1 MANPKWKIGS
11 GEVSRFDQKNMVYSR
26 GVWDPAMREAGNA
39 HHSGHTGT
47 DRPGY
52 TLKDWAFV
60 QAAWYVER
68 QFGKGSRGVGDFG
81 LFKWDVDPAEVAKL
95 SSIDRVL
102 KYEVS
107 DPAQMS
113 RDIKAVAEFLGA
125 CLVGIC
131 KLDHRWVY
139 SHRFHRETLEHS
151 PLEIPPQFEHVIVLA
166 HEMDYELIKS
176 SPSYTSVA
184 TVGDGYSEMAYVA
197 GRLAHFIRI
206 LGYKAIPS
214 GNDTALSVPLA
225 IDAGLGQ
232 LGRSGIMITEK
243 FGPRLR
249 LSKVFTDLP
258 LLHDKPI
265 EFGVTEFCNSCR
277 RCAENCPG
285 RAISFGE
292 PTTEAINIS
301 NNGGLLKWYIDAEKC
316 HRFWAQNQGGSC
328 TNCIRVC
335 PFNKPPGWLH
345 DGARFVVGNAPWL
358 DSLLVRMDK
367 ALGYGKRGKAEEFW
381 R

>member
-11 GEVSRFDQKNMVYSR
+11 GEAQRFDQKNTGYSR
-26 GVWDPAMREAGNA
+26 GVWDPVMLEAGSV
-39 HHSGHTGT
+39 HHGGRTGG
-47 DRPGY
+47 DRPGH

-60 QAAWYVER
+60 QASWYVER
-68 QFGKGSRGVGDFG
+68 QFAKGSRGVGDFG
-81 LFKWDVDPAEVAKL
+81 LFQWYVDPDYVAKL
-95 SSIDRVL
+95 SNIAPGL
-102 KYEVS
+102 KYEVL

-113 RDIKAVAEFLGA
+113 RDVKAVAKSLGA

-151 PLEIPPQFEHVIVLA
+151 PLQIPPEFEHAIVMA
-166 HEMDYELIKS
+166 HEMDYELMKF
-176 SPSYTSVA
+176 SPSYTSLA
-184 TVGDGYSEMAYVA
+184 TTADCYSQMPFVA
-197 GRLAHFIRI
+197 GRLAHFIRA
-206 LGYKAIPS
+206 LGYKALPC
-214 GNDTALSVPLA
+214 GNDTALSIPLA

-232 LGRSGIMITEK
+232 LGRNGLLITER
-243 FGPRLR
+243 FGPRVR

-258 LLHDKPI
+258 LVPDKPI

-292 PTTEAINIS
+292 PTTEPINIS
-301 NNGGLLKWYIDAEKC
+301 SSGGLLKWYIDAEKC
-316 HRFWAQNQGGSC
+316 FTSWTRINGGSC
-328 TNCIRVC
+328 ANCIRVC
-335 PFNKPPGWLH
+335 PFNKPTGWLH
-345 DGARFVVGNAPWL
+345 DSARFLVTNAPWL
-358 DSLLVRMDK
+358 DPALVWLDK
-367 ALGYGKRGKAEEFW
+367 ALGYGERAKPEEFW